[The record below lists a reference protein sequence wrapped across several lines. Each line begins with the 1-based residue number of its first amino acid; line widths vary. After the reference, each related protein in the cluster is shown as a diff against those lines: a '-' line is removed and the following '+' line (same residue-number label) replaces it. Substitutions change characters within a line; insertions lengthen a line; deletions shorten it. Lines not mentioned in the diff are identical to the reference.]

1 MNKTKETQQ
10 IPSEFN
16 LKSYIEEWYLLQIYG
31 RLVSFSGKGNK
42 YNDLVKK
49 RLKQGGLILG
59 IILLVN
65 IIFSLLPVFSI
76 VLNNIIRLSLLA
88 GLPIIGIW
96 VYLAQKK
103 DKLDEAHIYDLPLP
117 EEKEIELY
125 QILDDAMYVNY
136 YNRYGYWYY
145 LNWEDIVYAEIVPT
159 QLFLGNKANRMIS
172 KERNKLLI
180 GELNERFNFANS
192 QVNQLPYERKIVQEG
207 MVSLQFV
214 TQNGINLLPIPP
226 SWITEGFV
234 EDLLIFIDSK
244 INERFYIKPEDVNT
258 LKMNFPK
265 FFEYVNSTIIKR
277 EKIVKDFEEDLGY
290 STEDI
295 KDLVKQS
302 FVNFKNKIKN
312 KKKDTKGDD

>member
-1 MNKTKETQQ
+1 
-10 IPSEFN
+10 
-16 LKSYIEEWYLLQIYG
+16 
-31 RLVSFSGKGNK
+31 
-42 YNDLVKK
+42 
-49 RLKQGGLILG
+49 
-59 IILLVN
+59 
-65 IIFSLLPVFSI
+65 
-76 VLNNIIRLSLLA
+76 
-88 GLPIIGIW
+88 
-96 VYLAQKK
+96 
-103 DKLDEAHIYDLPLP
+103 
-117 EEKEIELY
+117 
-125 QILDDAMYVNY
+125 
-136 YNRYGYWYY
+136 
-145 LNWEDIVYAEIVPT
+145 
-159 QLFLGNKANRMIS
+159 LGNKANRMISKERNKLLIGELNERFNFANSQVNQLPYERKIVQEGMVSLQFVTQNGINLLPIPPSWITEGFVEDLLIFLDNKIKRMIS

-290 STEDI
+290 
-295 KDLVKQS
+295 
-302 FVNFKNKIKN
+302 
-312 KKKDTKGDD
+312 